1 MFEAASA
8 SLSGPSVVMMGFNSF
23 LRFLF
28 AFPLETFATCL
39 AFWMAACLIC
49 EPFMV
54 ETDGGAG
61 VGSGLAGRA
70 ESMSLSVC
78 VSLQKRGSAL
88 PLPLPLLLMLPPL
101 PLVSCSSLLM
111 KL

>member
-1 MFEAASA
+1 
-8 SLSGPSVVMMGFNSF
+8 MGFNSF

-28 AFPLETFATCL
+28 AFPLETLATCL

-70 ESMSLSVC
+70 ESMSLA
-78 VSLQKRGSAL
+78 SLYLQERGSAL
-88 PLPLPLLLMLPPL
+88 LLLLPLLLVPAR
-101 PLVSCSSLLM
+101 SC
-111 KL
+111 